1 MNQKFAG
8 LEALG
13 CDINPIHTGQIMRPP
28 ANTDRFSTRIAGSR
42 AELSLGLSLL
52 LIALLLLLGASG

>member
-1 MNQKFAG
+1 M
-8 LEALG
+8 EALG
-13 CDINPIHTGQIMRPP
+13 CDINPIHTGHIMRPP
-28 ANTDRFSTRIAGSR
+28 ANTDLFSSRIAGSR